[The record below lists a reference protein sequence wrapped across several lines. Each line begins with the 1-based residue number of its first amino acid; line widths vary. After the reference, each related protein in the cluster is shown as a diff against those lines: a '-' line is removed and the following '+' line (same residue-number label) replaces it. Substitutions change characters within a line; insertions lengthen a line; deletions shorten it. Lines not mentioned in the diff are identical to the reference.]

1 MHPILFELPGG
12 FPLRSFGVLLAAG
25 FLLGSWIFSRLV
37 ARYSADPERDV
48 ARYGAL
54 PLWILIGIVVG
65 ARLMYVVVEIAK
77 GGATGQGYLDDP
89 LSILFVW
96 QGGLVMYGGTFG
108 GLIGG
113 SWCAKR
119 HGIPLWHAMDLGL
132 TAGWF
137 GLAVGRVGCLMVGD
151 DYGAVVPERWR
162 HLPFPITLRVP
173 DPLPAHSLW
182 GAENAGQVL
191 WATQPW
197 MTLNALA
204 IACMGLWLLPRR
216 RYPGQVSL
224 AIVLSYAITRAII
237 EAFRGDEVR
246 GTWFAGAISTS
257 QLIALASGAV
267 ALALLVRLRGL
278 RVAWDGRGRAA

>member
-12 FPLRSFGVLLAAG
+12 FPIRSFGVLLAAG

-37 ARYSADPERDV
+37 ARFSDDPERDV
-48 ARYGAL
+48 AVYGAL
-54 PLWILIGIVVG
+54 PLWILIGIVFG
-65 ARLMYVVVEIAK
+65 ARLFYVVVELLR
-77 GGATGQGYLDDP
+77 GGPTGQGYLEDP
-89 LSILFVW
+89 LSMLAVW

-113 SWCAKR
+113 AWCARR

-132 TAGWF
+132 VAGWF

-151 DYGAVVPERWR
+151 DYGAVVPERFR
-162 HLPFPITLRVP
+162 DLPFPITVHVP

-197 MTLNALA
+197 MTINALA
-204 IACMGLWLLPRR
+204 IGCLGLWMLGRR

-224 AIVLSYAITRAII
+224 WIVLLYAITRSTI
-237 EAFRGDEVR
+237 EAFRGDSVR
-246 GTWFAGAISTS
+246 GTWFGGAISTS
-257 QLIALASGAV
+257 QLISIVAGAV
-267 ALALLVRLRGL
+267 ALALLVRYRSL
-278 RVAWDGRGRAA
+278 RVEFRPGVRAA

>member
-12 FPLRSFGVLLAAG
+12 FPIRSFGLLLAAG

-37 ARYSADPERDV
+37 ARFSADPERDV

-65 ARLMYVVVEIAK
+65 ARAFYVVVELLK
-77 GGATGQGYLDDP
+77 GGPTGQGYLEDP
-89 LSILFVW
+89 LSVLAVW

-113 SWCAKR
+113 TWCAKR

-132 TAGWF
+132 VAGWF

-162 HLPFPITLRVP
+162 DLPFPITLHVP

-182 GAENAGQVL
+182 GVENAGQVL

-197 MTLNALA
+197 MTINATVIGL
-204 IACMGLWLLPRR
+204 IGLWLLGRR

-224 AIVLSYAITRAII
+224 VIVLLYAITRSII
-237 EAFRGDEVR
+237 EAFRGDAVR
-246 GTWFAGAISTS
+246 GTWFGGAISTS
-257 QLIALASGAV
+257 QLISIVAGAV
-267 ALALLVRLRGL
+267 ALALLWRFRDL
-278 RVAWDGRGRAA
+278 RVEFRPEPRAT

>member
-25 FLLGSWIFSRLV
+25 FLLASWIFSRLV
-37 ARYSADPERDV
+37 ARFSVDPERDV
-48 ARYGAL
+48 AAYGVL

-65 ARLMYVVVEIAK
+65 ARLFYVVVEIAK
-77 GGATGQGYLDDP
+77 GGPTGQGYLEDP
-89 LSILFVW
+89 LSILAVW
-96 QGGLVMYGGTFG
+96 QGGLVMYGGLFG

-113 SWCAKR
+113 TWCARR
-119 HGIPLWHAMDLGL
+119 HALPLWHAMDLGL
-132 TAGWF
+132 VAGWF

-173 DPLPAHSLW
+173 DPLPPHSLW

-197 MTLNALA
+197 MTINALVLA
-204 IACMGLWLLPRR
+204 LLGLWLLPRR
-216 RYPGQVSL
+216 HYPGQVSL
-224 AIVLSYAITRAII
+224 VIVFGYAITRSLI

-246 GTWFAGAISTS
+246 GTWFGGAISTS
-257 QLIALASGAV
+257 QLISIVSGAV
-267 ALALLVRLRGL
+267 ALTLLLRLRGL
-278 RVAWDGRGRAA
+278 RLPWVPKPRAA